1 MFGGNGLSLVL
12 VDLFPLLRQSIN
24 WFEDLV
30 GERRV
35 MLKVRSSELE
45 MGLSSSDD
53 PVEREKDTT
62 AFSPREVKAFFAFR
76 VVCGLDGETLSRF
89 RDKFQFP
96 ERVKVRL
103 PHKKERACQLSPS
116 EVCFYEVAFQCG
128 LRFPIHPFIM
138 KFFSHFNIAPG
149 QLMPNLWRIVI
160 SYMEIWLA
168 VTEGDMIRVD
178 GLTYLY
184 HLKESEEYGYYK
196 LVP

>member
-1 MFGGNGLSLVL
+1 MFWGSGLGLAL
-12 VDLFPLLRQSIN
+12 ADLLPLLRELVD
-24 WFEDLV
+24 WFEGIV
-30 GERRV
+30 GEWRS
-35 MLKVRSSELE
+35 MLEVRPSELE
-45 MGLSSSDD
+45 TRLSSSNH
-53 PVEREKDTT
+53 PVDVEEDT
-62 AFSPREVKAFFAFR
+62 AACGPREVKAFHTLGE
-76 VVCGLDGETLSRF
+76 VCGLDSDTLSRF

-96 ERVKVRL
+96 ERVKVHL

-196 LVP
+196 LMP